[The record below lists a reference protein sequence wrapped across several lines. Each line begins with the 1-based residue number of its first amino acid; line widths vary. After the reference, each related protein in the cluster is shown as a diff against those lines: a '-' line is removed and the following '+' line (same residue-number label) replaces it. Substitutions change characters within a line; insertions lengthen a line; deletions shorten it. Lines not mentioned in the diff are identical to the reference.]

1 MSRFATLPDPSA
13 PVRVVQVG
21 AGGMGRAWLRLLGEA
36 ADVELAGVVDLD
48 LQAARDA
55 LADLGLGGV
64 PVGTSLTELA
74 GAVGAQAVVN
84 VTVPA
89 AHHPVNVEAH
99 FLGLPVLCEK
109 PAAPTVA
116 EALSL
121 AAVAEATGQLLMISQ
136 SRRYFRTLAAF
147 QRQADRL
154 GEIGVLTCDFFKAPH
169 FGGFR
174 EEMEHVLLVDMAI
187 HAFDAARYL
196 LGQNPVSV
204 YCEEFNPGWSWYAG
218 DAAAT
223 AVFEMDG
230 GTRFVYTGSWCADGL
245 ETSWN
250 GSWRIN
256 GANGTAVWDGVLA
269 PVAELVAGAGAGDGG
284 LAGSASSVPGSVVGD
299 ADASAGGPE
308 EIAGALAE
316 FVRCLRTG
324 EVPSGEIH
332 ANVLSL
338 AMVEAAVE
346 SSQTGQKVL
355 IRDVLD
361 DAHRHALAVESVPAA
376 REVLAAWASPLE
388 ALQAGG
394 ELQAAGGQAV
404 STVLG

>member
-1 MSRFATLPDPSA
+1 MSRFTALPDPSA

-21 AGGMGRAWLRLLGEA
+21 AGGMGRAWLRLLGESA
-36 ADVELAGVVDLD
+36 EVELSGVVDLNP
-48 LQAARDA
+48 QAARDA
-55 LADLGLGGV
+55 LAELGLDAV

-74 GAVGAQAVVN
+74 GVVGAQAVVN

-99 FLGLPVLCEK
+99 LLGLPVLCEK

-116 EALSL
+116 EAVSL
-121 AAVAEATGQLLMISQ
+121 AAMAEATGQLLMISQ

-147 QRQADRL
+147 KGQADRL

-204 YCEEFNPGWSWYAG
+204 YCEEFNPGSSWYAG

-223 AVFEMDG
+223 AVFEMDA

-250 GSWRIN
+250 GSWRIS
-256 GANGTAVWDGVLA
+256 GANGSAVWDGA
-269 PVAELVAGAGAGDGG
+269 SGPVAELVAGALEDDGG
-284 LAGSASSVPGSVVGD
+284 LPGSASSVPDPVVTEGN
-299 ADASAGGPE
+299 ASAEGPE

-316 FVRCLRTG
+316 FIRSLRTG

-338 AMVEAAVE
+338 AMVEAAVK

-355 IRDVLD
+355 ISDVLD
-361 DAHRHALAVESVPAA
+361 EAHRQALAVEAVPAA

-388 ALQAGG
+388 AL
-394 ELQAAGGQAV
+394 EAAGDLRPGGQPAA
-404 STVLG
+404 SATLA

>member
-21 AGGMGRAWLRLLGEA
+21 AGGMGRAWLRLLGGS
-36 ADVELAGVVDLD
+36 ADVELAGVVDLNP
-48 LQAARDA
+48 QAARDA
-55 LADLGLGGV
+55 LAELGLGSV

-74 GAVGAQAVVN
+74 GTVGAQAVVN

-121 AAVAEATGQLLMISQ
+121 AAVAEATGQVLMISQ

-269 PVAELVAGAGAGDGG
+269 PVAELVAGAGLEDDGG
-284 LAGSASSVPGSVVGD
+284 ELGSASSVPGSVAGD
-299 ADASAGGPE
+299 ANASAGGPE

-316 FVRCLRTG
+316 FVRSLRTG

-338 AMVEAAVE
+338 AMVEAAVK

-361 DAHRHALAVESVPAA
+361 DAHRHALAVEQVPAA

-388 ALQAGG
+388 ALERAGYS
-394 ELQAAGGQAV
+394 GQAV
-404 STVLG
+404 STAQG

>member
-1 MSRFATLPDPSA
+1 MPDSSA

-21 AGGMGRAWLRLLGEA
+21 AGGMGRAWLRLLGA
-36 ADVELAGVVDLD
+36 SADVELAGVVDLNP
-48 LQAARDA
+48 QAARDA

-147 QRQADRL
+147 KRQADRL
-154 GEIGVLTCDFFKAPH
+154 GEIGLLTCDFFKAPH

-187 HAFDAARYL
+187 HAFDAARYVL
-196 LGQNPVSV
+196 ARNPVSV
-204 YCEEFNPGWSWYAG
+204 YCEEFNPGWSWYTG

-256 GANGTAVWDGVLA
+256 GANGTAAWDGTAA
-269 PVAELVAGAGAGDGG
+269 PVAEHVAGAVSGAGARAGARAGADDGS
-284 LAGSASSVPGSVVGD
+284 LPDSASSSPDSLV
-299 ADASAGGPE
+299 AEGGTPE

-324 EVPSGEIH
+324 EVPAGEIH

-338 AMVEAAVE
+338 AMVEAAVK

-355 IRDVLD
+355 VRDVLD
-361 DAHRHALAVESVPAA
+361 DAHRHALAVEQVPAA
-376 REVLAAWASPLE
+376 RDVLASWASPLE
-388 ALQAGG
+388 ALERAGYS
-394 ELQAAGGQAV
+394 GQAV

>member
-1 MSRFATLPDPSA
+1 
-13 PVRVVQVG
+13 VVQVG
-21 AGGMGRAWLRLLGEA
+21 AGGMGRAWLRLLGES
-36 ADVELAGVVDLD
+36 ADVELAGVVDLNPE
-48 LQAARDA
+48 AARDA
-55 LADLGLGGV
+55 LTDLGLGAV

-147 QRQADRL
+147 RRQAARL
-154 GEIGVLTCDFFKAPH
+154 GEIGLVTCDFFKAPH

-196 LGQNPVSV
+196 LGRNPVSV
-204 YCEEFNPGWSWYAG
+204 YCEEFNPGWSWYSG

-223 AVFEMDG
+223 AVFEMEG

-256 GANGTAVWDGVLA
+256 GANGTAAWDGAAA
-269 PVAELVAGAGAGDGG
+269 PLVQHAAGVVADDGG
-284 LAGSASSVPGSVVGD
+284 LPGSASSSPDPLVAEGEM
-299 ADASAGGPE
+299 PE

-338 AMVEAAVE
+338 AMVEAAVR

-376 REVLAAWASPLE
+376 TDVLASWASPLE
-388 ALQAGG
+388 ALERADYS
-394 ELQAAGGQAV
+394 EQAV
-404 STVLG
+404 STTPG

>member
-1 MSRFATLPDPSA
+1 LSRFATLPDPSA

-21 AGGMGRAWLRLLGEA
+21 AGGMGRAWLRLLGES
-36 ADVELAGVVDLD
+36 ADVELAGVVDLNPE
-48 LQAARDA
+48 AARDA
-55 LADLGLGGV
+55 LTGLGLGAV

-147 QRQADRL
+147 RRQAARL
-154 GEIGVLTCDFFKAPH
+154 GEIGLVTCDFFKAPH

-196 LGQNPVSV
+196 LGRNPVSV
-204 YCEEFNPGWSWYAG
+204 YCEEFNPGWSWYSG

-223 AVFEMDG
+223 AVFEMEG

-256 GANGTAVWDGVLA
+256 GANGSTAWDGAAAPLA
-269 PVAELVAGAGAGDGG
+269 QHVAGVVADDDG
-284 LAGSASSVPGSVVGD
+284 LPGSASSSPDPLVAEGER
-299 ADASAGGPE
+299 PE

-338 AMVEAAVE
+338 AMVEAAVR

-361 DAHRHALAVESVPAA
+361 DAHRHALAVESVPSATD
-376 REVLAAWASPLE
+376 VLASWASPLE
-388 ALQAGG
+388 ALERAGYS
-394 ELQAAGGQAV
+394 ERAV
-404 STVLG
+404 STTPG

>member
-1 MSRFATLPDPSA
+1 
-13 PVRVVQVG
+13 
-21 AGGMGRAWLRLLGEA
+21 MGRAWLRLLGGS
-36 ADVELAGVVDLD
+36 ADVELAGVVDLNP
-48 LQAARDA
+48 QAARDA
-55 LADLGLGGV
+55 LTELGLGSV

-74 GAVGAQAVVN
+74 GTVGVQAVVN

-218 DAAAT
+218 HAAAT

-269 PVAELVAGAGAGDGG
+269 PVAELVAGADLEDDGG

-316 FVRCLRTG
+316 FVRSLRTG

-376 REVLAAWASPLE
+376 REVLASWASPLE
-388 ALQAGG
+388 ALERADYSG
-394 ELQAAGGQAV
+394 ESV
-404 STVLG
+404 STVQG

>member
-1 MSRFATLPDPSA
+1 
-13 PVRVVQVG
+13 
-21 AGGMGRAWLRLLGEA
+21 MGRAWLRLLGES
-36 ADVELAGVVDLD
+36 ADVELAGVVDLNPR
-48 LQAARDA
+48 AARDA
-55 LADLGLGGV
+55 LTELGLGSV
-64 PVGTSLTELA
+64 PVGTNLTELA

-121 AAVAEATGQLLMISQ
+121 AAVADATGQLLMISQ

-147 QRQADRL
+147 RRQAARL
-154 GEIGVLTCDFFKAPH
+154 GEIGLLTCDFYKAPH

-187 HAFDAARYL
+187 HAFDAARYV
-196 LGQNPVSV
+196 LGRNPVSV
-204 YCEEFNPGWSWYAG
+204 YCEEFNPGWSWYSG
-218 DAAAT
+218 DAAAA

-256 GANGTAVWDGVLA
+256 GANGTAAWDGAAA
-269 PVAELVAGAGAGDGG
+269 PVADHVAGAVAASGVSAHDGG
-284 LAGSASSVPGSVVGD
+284 VPGAASSSPGSLAAEGETQE
-299 ADASAGGPE
+299 GIKETPE

-316 FVRCLRTG
+316 FVRSLRTG

-338 AMVEAAVE
+338 AMVEAAVR

-361 DAHRHALAVESVPAA
+361 DAHRQALAVESVPAA
-376 REVLAAWASPLE
+376 REVLASWASPLE
-388 ALQAGG
+388 ALQRAGSL
-394 ELQAAGGQAV
+394 EQAV
-404 STVLG
+404 TLA

>member
-1 MSRFATLPDPSA
+1 
-13 PVRVVQVG
+13 
-21 AGGMGRAWLRLLGEA
+21 MGRAWLRLLGGS
-36 ADVELAGVVDLD
+36 ADVELAGVVDLNP
-48 LQAARDA
+48 QAARDA
-55 LADLGLGGV
+55 LTELGLGSV

-74 GAVGAQAVVN
+74 GTVGAQAVVN

-218 DAAAT
+218 HAAAT

-269 PVAELVAGAGAGDGG
+269 PVAELVAGADLEDDGG

-316 FVRCLRTG
+316 FVRSLRTG

-376 REVLAAWASPLE
+376 REVLASWASPLE
-388 ALQAGG
+388 ALERADYSG
-394 ELQAAGGQAV
+394 ESV
-404 STVLG
+404 STVQG

>member
-1 MSRFATLPDPSA
+1 
-13 PVRVVQVG
+13 
-21 AGGMGRAWLRLLGEA
+21 MGRAWLRLLGES
-36 ADVELAGVVDLD
+36 ADVELAGVVDLNP
-48 LQAARDA
+48 QAARDA
-55 LADLGLGGV
+55 LADLGLGSV

-74 GAVGAQAVVN
+74 DAVGAQAVVN

-89 AHHPVNVEAH
+89 AHHPVNVEAQ

-147 QRQADRL
+147 KRQAALL
-154 GEIGVLTCDFFKAPH
+154 GEIGLLTCDFFKAPH

-187 HAFDAARYL
+187 HSFDAGRYL
-196 LGQNPVSV
+196 LGQDPVSV

-256 GANGTAVWDGVLA
+256 GAHGTAVWDGESA
-269 PVAELVAGAGAGDGG
+269 PVAERVAGVSADAGA
-284 LAGSASSVPGSVVGD
+284 SV
-299 ADASAGGPE
+299 ASAASADGPE

-316 FVRCLRTG
+316 FVHSLRTG
-324 EVPSGEIH
+324 EAPSGEIH

-338 AMVEAAVE
+338 AMVEAAVK
-346 SSQTGQKVL
+346 SSQTGQRVL

-376 REVLAAWASPLE
+376 KDVLAAWNSPLD
-388 ALQAGG
+388 ALQRAGC
-394 ELQAAGGQAV
+394 AGSIAPV
-404 STVLG
+404 

>member
-1 MSRFATLPDPSA
+1 MPGPWA
-13 PVRVVQVG
+13 PVRIVQVG
-21 AGGMGRAWLRLLGEA
+21 AGGMGRAWLRLLGES
-36 ADVELAGVVDLD
+36 ADVELAGVVDLNP
-48 LQAARDA
+48 QAARDA
-55 LADLGLGGV
+55 LADLGLGSV

-74 GAVGAQAVVN
+74 DAVGAQAVVN

-89 AHHPVNVEAH
+89 AHHPVNVEAQ

-121 AAVAEATGQLLMISQ
+121 AAVAEVTGQLLMISQ

-147 QRQADRL
+147 KRQAALL
-154 GEIGVLTCDFFKAPH
+154 GEIGLLTCDFFKAPH

-187 HAFDAARYL
+187 HSFDAGRYL
-196 LGQNPVSV
+196 LGQDPVSV

-256 GANGTAVWDGVLA
+256 GANGTAVWDGASAPLA
-269 PVAELVAGAGAGDGG
+269 ERVAGVSADAGA
-284 LAGSASSVPGSVVGD
+284 SV
-299 ADASAGGPE
+299 ASAASADEPE

-324 EVPSGEIH
+324 EAPSGEIH

-338 AMVEAAVE
+338 AMVEAAVK
-346 SSQTGQKVL
+346 SSQTGQRVL

-376 REVLAAWASPLE
+376 KDVLAAWNSPLD
-388 ALQAGG
+388 ALQRAGY
-394 ELQAAGGQAV
+394 AASIAPV
-404 STVLG
+404 

>member
-1 MSRFATLPDPSA
+1 
-13 PVRVVQVG
+13 
-21 AGGMGRAWLRLLGEA
+21 MGRAWLRLLGES
-36 ADVELAGVVDLD
+36 ADVELAGVVDLNP
-48 LQAARDA
+48 QAARDA
-55 LADLGLGGV
+55 LTDLGLGSV
-64 PVGTSLTELA
+64 PVGTSLTDLA

-121 AAVAEATGQLLMISQ
+121 AAVAEASGQLLMISQ
-136 SRRYFRTLAAF
+136 SRRYFRTLADF
-147 QRQADRL
+147 KQQAARL
-154 GEIGVLTCDFFKAPH
+154 GEIGLLTCDFFKAPH

-187 HAFDAARYL
+187 HAFDAARYV
-196 LGQNPVSV
+196 LGRNPVSV
-204 YCEEFNPGWSWYAG
+204 YCEEFNPGWSWYDG

-256 GANGTAVWDGVLA
+256 GANGTAAWDGAAA
-269 PVAELVAGAGAGDGG
+269 PVAEHVAGAGTGVSADAADDGG
-284 LAGSASSVPGSVVGD
+284 VSGAAASSPD
-299 ADASAGGPE
+299 
-308 EIAGALAE
+308 
-316 FVRCLRTG
+316 
-324 EVPSGEIH
+324 
-332 ANVLSL
+332 SL
-338 AMVEAAVE
+338 AAEGE
-346 SSQTGQKVL
+346 TLEGSRRPRKRSPGRWRSSSGACGQV
-355 IRDVLD
+355 RF
-361 DAHRHALAVESVPAA
+361 P
-376 REVLAAWASPLE
+376 
-388 ALQAGG
+388 QAK
-394 ELQAAGGQAV
+394 
-404 STVLG
+404 SMRTS

>member
-1 MSRFATLPDPSA
+1 MADPAA

-21 AGGMGRAWLRLLGEA
+21 AGGMGRAWLRLLGES
-36 ADVELAGVVDLD
+36 ADVELAGVVDLNP
-48 LQAARDA
+48 QAARDA
-55 LADLGLGGV
+55 LDDLGLASV

-89 AHHPVNVEAH
+89 AHHPVNVEAQ

-109 PAAPTVA
+109 PAAPTVS

-121 AAVAEATGQLLMISQ
+121 AAMAEATGQLLMISQ

-147 QRQADRL
+147 RRQAALL
-154 GEIGVLTCDFFKAPH
+154 GEIGLLTCDFFKAPH

-196 LGQNPVSV
+196 LGQDPVSV

-256 GANGTAVWDGVLA
+256 GANGTAVWDGGSE
-269 PVAELVAGAGAGDGG
+269 PVAERVSGDDGG
-284 LAGSASSVPGSVVGD
+284 APDSASLSPSFVD
-299 ADASAGGPE
+299 EEAPE

-316 FVRCLRTG
+316 FVRSLRTG

-338 AMVEAAVE
+338 AMVEAAVK
-346 SSQTGQKVL
+346 SSQTGQRVL

-361 DAHRHALAVESVPAA
+361 DAHRQALAVEPVAA
-376 REVLAAWASPLE
+376 AKEVLAAWTSPLE
-388 ALQAGG
+388 ALQRAGY
-394 ELQAAGGQAV
+394 AGSV
-404 STVLG
+404 TPVP

>member
-1 MSRFATLPDPSA
+1 M
-13 PVRVVQVG
+13 VQVG
-21 AGGMGRAWLRLLGEA
+21 AGGMGRAWLRLLGGS
-36 ADVELAGVVDLD
+36 ADVELAGVVDLNP
-48 LQAARDA
+48 QAARDA
-55 LADLGLGGV
+55 LTELGLGSV

-74 GAVGAQAVVN
+74 GTVGAQAVVN

-218 DAAAT
+218 HAAAT

-269 PVAELVAGAGAGDGG
+269 PVAELVAGADLEDDGG

-316 FVRCLRTG
+316 FVRSLRTG

-376 REVLAAWASPLE
+376 REVVASWASPLE
-388 ALQAGG
+388 ALERADYSG
-394 ELQAAGGQAV
+394 ESV
-404 STVLG
+404 STVQG

>member
-1 MSRFATLPDPSA
+1 MSRFATLPDSST

-21 AGGMGRAWLRLLGEA
+21 AGGMGRAWLRLLGGS
-36 ADVELAGVVDLD
+36 ADVELAGVVDLNP
-48 LQAARDA
+48 QAARDA
-55 LADLGLGGV
+55 LTELGLGSV

-74 GAVGAQAVVN
+74 GTVGAQAVVN

-218 DAAAT
+218 HAAAT

-269 PVAELVAGAGAGDGG
+269 PVAELVAGADLEDDGG

-316 FVRCLRTG
+316 FVRSLRTG

-376 REVLAAWASPLE
+376 REVVASWASPLE
-388 ALQAGG
+388 ALERADYSG
-394 ELQAAGGQAV
+394 ESV
-404 STVLG
+404 STVQG

>member
-1 MSRFATLPDPSA
+1 MSRFVTLPDPTA

-21 AGGMGRAWLRLLGEA
+21 AGGMGRAWLRLLGES
-36 ADVELAGVVDLD
+36 ADVELAGVVDLNP
-48 LQAARDA
+48 QAAREA
-55 LADLGLGGV
+55 LAELGLHDV

-74 GAVGAQAVVN
+74 SAVDAQAVVN

-136 SRRYFRTLAAF
+136 SRRYFRTLSAF
-147 QRQADRL
+147 KGQGARL
-154 GEIGVLTCDFFKAPH
+154 GEIGLLTCDFFKAPH

-223 AVFEMDG
+223 AVFEMEG

-250 GSWRIN
+250 GSWRMN
-256 GANGTAVWDGVLA
+256 GVHGSAVWDGAAA
-269 PVAELVAGAGAGDGG
+269 PASELVAGLVAGAGAVMDDGG
-284 LAGSASSVPGSVVGD
+284 LLGSASSPPVSVV
-299 ADASAGGPE
+299 AEGPE

-316 FVRCLRTG
+316 FVRSLRTG

-338 AMVEAAVE
+338 AMVEAAVK
-346 SSQTGQKVL
+346 SSQTGQRVL
-355 IRDVLD
+355 IGDVLD
-361 DAHRHALAVESVPAA
+361 EAHRQALAVEPIPAA
-376 REVLAAWASPLE
+376 REILAGWASPLG
-388 ALQAGG
+388 ALERAGRSG
-394 ELQAAGGQAV
+394 WAA
-404 STVLG
+404 STTVG

>member
-1 MSRFATLPDPSA
+1 LTAFATLPDPSS

-21 AGGMGRAWLRLLGEA
+21 AGGMGRAWLRLLA
-36 ADVELAGVVDLD
+36 ASPDVELAGVVDLNP
-48 LQAARDA
+48 QAAHDA
-55 LADLGLGGV
+55 LTDLGLPDV
-64 PVGTSLTELA
+64 PVATSLTELVRA
-74 GAVGAQAVVN
+74 TSPQAVVN
-84 VTVPA
+84 VTIPA
-89 AHHPVNVEAH
+89 AHHPVNVEAQ

-136 SRRYFRTLAAF
+136 SRRYFRTLAAYK
-147 QRQADRL
+147 RQADRL
-154 GEIGVLTCDFFKAPH
+154 GEIGLLTCGFFKAPH

-174 EEMEHVLLVDMAI
+174 EEMDHVLLVDMAI
-187 HAFDAARYL
+187 HSFDAARYL
-196 LGQNPVSV
+196 LDQGPVAV

-218 DAAAT
+218 AAAAT

-230 GTRFVYTGSWCADGL
+230 GTRFIYTGSWCADGL

-256 GANGTAVWDGVLA
+256 GANGTAAWDGAEA
-269 PVAELVAGAGAGDGG
+269 PVLE
-284 LAGSASSVPGSVVGD
+284 LAGSA
-299 ADASAGGPE
+299 AEAGGLPDSDGTLPDPEAPDPDAPE
-308 EIAGALAE
+308 EIAGALTE
-316 FVRCLRTG
+316 FVRALRTG

-338 AMVEAAVE
+338 AMVEAAVK
-346 SSQTGQKVL
+346 SSQTGQRVL

-361 DAHRHALAVESVPAA
+361 DAHRQALAAERIPAA
-376 REVLAAWASPLE
+376 KEILGSWASPLE
-388 ALQAGG
+388 ALQT
-394 ELQAAGGQAV
+394 AAREAATSG
-404 STVLG
+404 T

>member
-1 MSRFATLPDPSA
+1 MTDPTA

-36 ADVELAGVVDLD
+36 ADVELAGVIDLNP
-48 LQAARDA
+48 QAARDA

-64 PVGTSLTELA
+64 PVGTSLTGLA

-116 EALSL
+116 DALSL

-136 SRRYFRTLAAF
+136 SRRYFRTLADF
-147 QRQADRL
+147 KRQAARL
-154 GEIGVLTCDFFKAPH
+154 GEIGLLTCDFFKAPH

-187 HAFDAARYL
+187 HAFDTARYL
-196 LGQNPVSV
+196 LGRNPVSV

-256 GANGTAVWDGVLA
+256 GANGTAAWDGAAA
-269 PVAELVAGAGAGDGG
+269 PVAEHVAGAGSGAGAASVADDGG
-284 LAGSASSVPGSVVGD
+284 RPGSASSSSSQPDSLV
-299 ADASAGGPE
+299 AEGGTPE

-324 EVPSGEIH
+324 EGPSGEIH
-332 ANVLSL
+332 ENVLSL
-338 AMVEAAVE
+338 AMVEAAVK

-361 DAHRHALAVESVPAA
+361 DAHRQALAVEQVPAA
-376 REVLAAWASPLE
+376 REVLASWASPLE
-388 ALQAGG
+388 ALERAGYS
-394 ELQAAGGQAV
+394 GQAV
-404 STVLG
+404 SEVLG

>member
-1 MSRFATLPDPSA
+1 M
-13 PVRVVQVG
+13 G
-21 AGGMGRAWLRLLGEA
+21 AGGMGRAWLRLLGES
-36 ADVELAGVVDLD
+36 ADVELAGVVDLNP
-48 LQAARDA
+48 QAARDA
-55 LADLGLGGV
+55 LADLGLGSV
-64 PVGTSLTELA
+64 PVATSLPELA
-74 GAVGAQAVVN
+74 ADVGAQAVVN

-89 AHHPVNVEAH
+89 AHHPVNVEAN

-136 SRRYFRTLAAF
+136 SRRYFRTLAGF
-147 QRQADRL
+147 KRQADRL
-154 GEIGVLTCDFFKAPH
+154 GEIGLLTCNFFKAPH

-196 LGQNPVSV
+196 LGENPVSV

-218 DAAAT
+218 AAAAT

-230 GTRFVYTGSWCADGL
+230 GARFIYTGSWCADGL

-256 GANGTAVWDGVLA
+256 GANGTAAWDGAGA
-269 PVAELVAGAGAGDGG
+269 PVAEHVAGAVEDDGG
-284 LAGSASSVPGSVVGD
+284 LPDSEA
-299 ADASAGGPE
+299 PE

-316 FVRCLRTG
+316 FVRSLRTG

-338 AMVEAAVE
+338 AMVEAAVK
-346 SSQTGQKVL
+346 SSQTGQRVL
-355 IRDVLD
+355 LREVLD
-361 DAHRHALAVESVPAA
+361 EAHRQALALGAVPAA
-376 REVLAAWASPLE
+376 KEILAAWASPFE
-388 ALQAGG
+388 ALQQVVYR
-394 ELQAAGGQAV
+394 EHTV
-404 STVLG
+404 STMQG

>member
-1 MSRFATLPDPSA
+1 
-13 PVRVVQVG
+13 
-21 AGGMGRAWLRLLGEA
+21 MGRAWLRLLGET
-36 ADVELAGVVDLD
+36 ADVELAGVVDLNP
-48 LQAARDA
+48 QAARDA
-55 LADLGLGGV
+55 LADLDLGDV

-74 GAVGAQAVVN
+74 VAVGAQAVVN

-136 SRRYFRTLAAF
+136 SRRYFRTLADF
-147 QRQADRL
+147 KRQADRL
-154 GEIGVLTCDFFKAPH
+154 GEIGLLTCDFFKAPH

-196 LGQNPVSV
+196 LGRNPVSV
-204 YCEEFNPGWSWYAG
+204 YCEEFSPGWSWYAG

-256 GANGTAVWDGVLA
+256 GANGTAAWDGAAA
-269 PVAELVAGAGAGDGG
+269 PVAEHVAGAVSVSVAGGGTGPLADDGG
-284 LAGSASSVPGSVVGD
+284 LPGSASSSPD
-299 ADASAGGPE
+299 ALDAEGGIPE
-308 EIAGALAE
+308 EITGALAE

-338 AMVEAAVE
+338 TMVEAAVK

-361 DAHRHALAVESVPAA
+361 DAHRQALAVEQVPAA
-376 REVLAAWASPLE
+376 REILASWASPLE
-388 ALQAGG
+388 ALERSGFSGRAIS
-394 ELQAAGGQAV
+394 AAQG
-404 STVLG
+404 

>member
-1 MSRFATLPDPSA
+1 LSRFSTVTDPSA

-21 AGGMGRAWLRLLGEA
+21 AGGMGRAWLRLLGES
-36 ADVELAGVVDLD
+36 ADVELAGVVDLNP
-48 LQAARDA
+48 QAARDA
-55 LADLGLGGV
+55 LTDLGLGGV

-109 PAAPTVA
+109 PAAATVA

-147 QRQADRL
+147 KRQADRL
-154 GEIGVLTCDFFKAPH
+154 GEIGLMTCDFFKAPH

-256 GANGTAVWDGVLA
+256 GANGTAAWDGAAV
-269 PVAELVAGAGAGDGG
+269 PVAEYGAGAGTVADDGG
-284 LAGSASSVPGSVVGD
+284 RPGSASSSPDSLV
-299 ADASAGGPE
+299 AEGGTPE

-316 FVRCLRTG
+316 FVRSLRTG

-338 AMVEAAVE
+338 AMVEAAVR

-361 DAHRHALAVESVPAA
+361 DAHRQALAVEQVPAA
-376 REVLAAWASPLE
+376 REVLASWASPLE
-388 ALQAGG
+388 ALERAGYS
-394 ELQAAGGQAV
+394 GQAV
-404 STVLG
+404 TLG

>member
-13 PVRVVQVG
+13 PIRVVQVG
-21 AGGMGRAWLRLLGEA
+21 AGGMGRAWLRLLGESV
-36 ADVELAGVVDLD
+36 DVELAGVVDLNP
-48 LQAARDA
+48 QAARDA
-55 LADLGLGGV
+55 LADLGLGDV

-74 GAVGAQAVVN
+74 DAVGPQAVVN

-89 AHHPVNVEAH
+89 AHRPVNVEAH

-136 SRRYFRTLAAF
+136 SRRYFGTLAAF
-147 QRQADRL
+147 RREAARL
-154 GEIGVLTCDFFKAPH
+154 GEIGLLTCDFFKAPR

-196 LGQNPVSV
+196 LGRNPVSV

-256 GANGTAVWDGVLA
+256 GANGTAAWDGAAA
-269 PVAELVAGAGAGDGG
+269 PVAEHVAGAGVGAVSVADDGG
-284 LAGSASSVPGSVVGD
+284 LPGSAFSSPDPLV
-299 ADASAGGPE
+299 AQGGTPE

-324 EVPSGEIH
+324 EVPSGEIR

-338 AMVEAAVE
+338 AMVEAAVK
-346 SSQTGQKVL
+346 SSRTGQKVL

-361 DAHRHALAVESVPAA
+361 DAHRQALAVEQVPAA
-376 REVLAAWASPLE
+376 REVLASWASPLE
-388 ALQAGG
+388 ALERAGYS
-394 ELQAAGGQAV
+394 GQAV
-404 STVLG
+404 STAQG

>member
-1 MSRFATLPDPSA
+1 
-13 PVRVVQVG
+13 
-21 AGGMGRAWLRLLGEA
+21 MGRAWLRLLGGS
-36 ADVELAGVVDLD
+36 ADVELAGVVDLNP
-48 LQAARDA
+48 QAARDA
-55 LADLGLGGV
+55 LAELGLGSV

-147 QRQADRL
+147 QRLADRL

-218 DAAAT
+218 DAAAA

-256 GANGTAVWDGVLA
+256 GANGTAVWDGALA
-269 PVAELVAGAGAGDGG
+269 PVAELVAGAGAGADDGG
-284 LAGSASSVPGSVVGD
+284 ELGSASSVPGSVVGD

-316 FVRCLRTG
+316 FVRSLRTG
-324 EVPSGEIH
+324 EVPSGEVH

-338 AMVEAAVE
+338 AMVEAAVK
-346 SSQTGQKVL
+346 SSQTGQRVL
-355 IRDVLD
+355 ISDVLD
-361 DAHRHALAVESVPAA
+361 EAHRQALAVESVRAA

-388 ALQAGG
+388 ALQAAG
-394 ELQAAGGQAV
+394 ELQGAGEPAA
-404 STVLG
+404 SITLG